1 MGAKTIGLSR
11 DLLIHPGETIADI
24 LEERNITQKELARRA
39 GVSEPFLCDVI
50 RGRKDISKGLAKGL
64 EYALGVK
71 SSFWLNLQ
79 ANYDAEL
86 LMLDEEDSIE
96 EEERSVYVKMKEI
109 VDCLKKQSKIEQS
122 KTEGEAII
130 SLRKYLRVSRLTGL
144 KSFATDGAFR
154 ISGKISVDPDILGAW
169 ICMCQADS
177 SERKLSRKFD
187 KAKMEKLIRSL
198 KQIMKNHEDP
208 QPELVD
214 LFADYGIDFSVAPN
228 FKGAP
233 IQGYL
238 AKKNDESYQM
248 VLTIRGSSADIF
260 WFSLFHELGHIA
272 NGDMGKQKSYIDG
285 ENISGERE
293 NAADE
298 FARNA
303 LIDPVDYDLFI
314 QKNDFGIR
322 AIKEFADSQEV
333 PEYIVIGR
341 LQHEEKIPWTRF
353 AKYKLTYKWMIRDL

>member
-154 ISGKISVDPDILGAW
+154 ISGKIAVDPDILGAW

-238 AKKNDESYQM
+238 AKKNDENYQ
-248 VLTIRGSSADIF
+248 
-260 WFSLFHELGHIA
+260 SLP
-272 NGDMGKQKSYIDG
+272 GDDKV
-285 ENISGERE
+285 ISGESGAAGAGFAVTLLKSKDLEAFKEELGLDE
-293 NAADE
+293 NSVILCFSTEGDT
-298 FARNA
+298 
-303 LIDPVDYDLFI
+303 DK
-314 QKNDFGIR
+314 KNYRD
-322 AIKEFADSQEV
+322 
-333 PEYIVIGR
+333 IVWDG
-341 LQHEEKIPWTRF
+341 
-353 AKYKLTYKWMIRDL
+353 KYPSFE

>member
-154 ISGKISVDPDILGAW
+154 ISGKIAVDPDILGAW

-238 AKKNDESYQM
+238 AKKNDENYQM
-248 VLTIRGSSADIF
+248 VLTIRGASADIF

-322 AIKEFADSQEV
+322 AIEEFADSQEV

-353 AKYKLTYKWMIRDL
+353 AKYKLTYKWMIRDV

>member
-144 KSFATDGAFR
+144 ESFATDGAFR
-154 ISGKISVDPDILGAW
+154 ISGKIAVDPDILGAW

-238 AKKNDESYQM
+238 AKKNDENYQM

-341 LQHEEKIPWTRF
+341 LQHEEKIPWNRF